1 MHSSFAT
8 RMPMIAKLKIRTD
21 TCSDTYRLCDN
32 ECRPAG
38 KSSGAYRLALPCD
51 EAHRAAS
58 TDVIENRP
66 EISTEHRGSTEYVFG
81 SLYRLPHFPHRDSP
95 RA

>member
-1 MHSSFAT
+1 MQHHVLSLAG
-8 RMPMIAKLKIRTD
+8 RRL
-21 TCSDTYRLCDN
+21 CLCDN
-32 ECRPAG
+32 ERGLPENHP
-38 KSSGAYRLALPCD
+38 GAYRLALPCD
-51 EAHRAAS
+51 EAHRVAS

-81 SLYRLPHFPHRDSP
+81 SLYRLPHFLRRDSP

>member
-1 MHSSFAT
+1 MFSRSPVVVSVCAT
-8 RMPMIAKLKIRTD
+8 T
-21 TCSDTYRLCDN
+21 N
-32 ECRPAG
+32 AG
-38 KSSGAYRLALPCD
+38 LPERHPGAYRLALPCD
-51 EAHRAAS
+51 EARRVAS

-81 SLYRLPHFPHRDSP
+81 SLYRLPHFLRRDSP

>member
-1 MHSSFAT
+1 MTALAVSERDAVMQHHVLSLAG
-8 RMPMIAKLKIRTD
+8 RRL
-21 TCSDTYRLCDN
+21 RLCDD
-32 ECRPAG
+32 ERRPAG

-51 EAHRAAS
+51 EAHRVAS

-66 EISTEHRGSTEYVFG
+66 EISTEHRGSAEYVFG
-81 SLYRLPHFPHRDSP
+81 SLYRLPPFPHRDSP